1 MVANQKHKKFRIPA
15 SEFILMFFIY
25 SVISIFAFTALY
37 PFIHILSISLSSPSE
52 AIKPGFHFF
61 PANPMLESYKKI
73 LSMPLILSSYGNT
86 MFVVLAGTASSMV
99 FTTLAAYPLSRK
111 KMAFRSTFTLIMVF
125 TMMFSGGIVPTYLLM
140 RSLHLINN
148 RLVLI
153 VSGLV
158 SPYNMIIM
166 KNFFQTIPE
175 SLEES
180 AHIDGAG
187 QFKIL
192 VNIILPLSAPVL
204 ATITLFYAVAN
215 WNAFFT
221 CLLYITD
228 RTKMVLQVLLRQLV
242 ITSEMNFAENLAAMD
257 ESTLNSLPIQDKSTT
272 IIIATLPILLIYPF
286 LQKYFVKGVLIGS
299 VKG

>member
-1 MVANQKHKKFRIPA
+1 MVINRKRPHFKIPV
-15 SEFILMFFIY
+15 SESILMFFIY
-25 SVISIFAFTALY
+25 TIISLFAFTTLY
-37 PFIHILSISLSSPSE
+37 PFIHILSISLSTPSE
-52 AIKPGFHFF
+52 AIRPGFHFF
-61 PANPMLESYKKI
+61 PASPALESYKKV
-73 LSMPLILSSYGNT
+73 LSMPLIFSSYRNT
-86 MFVVLAGTASSMV
+86 IFVVLAGTASSML

-111 KMAFRSTFTLIMVF
+111 KMVFRSTFTLIIVF
-125 TMMFSGGIVPTYLLM
+125 TMMFSGGIVPSYLLM
-140 RSLHLINN
+140 RSLNLVNN

-153 VSGLV
+153 ISGLV

-192 VNIILPLSAPVL
+192 TNIILPLSTPVL
-204 ATITLFYAVAN
+204 ATITLFYAVTS
-215 WNAFFT
+215 WNAFFA

-228 RTKMVLQVLLRQLV
+228 RSKMVLQVLLRQLV

-257 ESTLNSLPIQDKSTT
+257 ESALNSLPLQDKSTT
-272 IIIATLPILLIYPF
+272 IIITTLPILLVYPF

>member
-1 MVANQKHKKFRIPA
+1 MPL
-15 SEFILMFFIY
+15 SESILMFSIY
-25 SVISIFAFTALY
+25 AIITAFAFTTVY
-37 PFIHILSISLSSPSE
+37 PFLHILSVSLSSPAD

-61 PANPMLESYKKI
+61 PANPSLKSYEKVM
-73 LSMPLILSSYGNT
+73 SMPLILSSYANT
-86 MFVVLAGTASSMV
+86 LYVVLFGTASSMV
-99 FTTLAAYPLSRK
+99 FTALAAYPLSRK
-111 KMAFRSTFTLIMVF
+111 KMVFRSTFTLIIVF
-125 TMMFSGGIVPTYLLM
+125 TMMFSGGIVPAYLLM
-140 RSLHLINN
+140 RSLNLLNN

-153 VSGLV
+153 ISGLV

-192 VNIILPLSAPVL
+192 TNIILPLSAPVL

-215 WNAFFT
+215 WNMFFP

-228 RTKMVLQVLLRQLV
+228 RSKMVLQVLLRQLV
-242 ITSEMNFAENLAAMD
+242 ITTEMNFMDNLVALDEGAA
-257 ESTLNSLPIQDKSTT
+257 TSLPVQDKSTT

>member
-1 MVANQKHKKFRIPA
+1 
-15 SEFILMFFIY
+15 
-25 SVISIFAFTALY
+25 
-37 PFIHILSISLSSPSE
+37 
-52 AIKPGFHFF
+52 
-61 PANPMLESYKKI
+61 
-73 LSMPLILSSYGNT
+73 